1 MKLTRIDM
9 SKVDMRLKKALRN
22 ARPDD
27 VFRVVMTLQPAL
39 AVEPGM
45 PEFELDPAQFETREE
60 YRRELI
66 AERQQQMYAALHDTR
81 EELERLLPEVHGGK
95 LSHTVVVEGPARQLI
110 SALQLSGVSHA
121 WLDQPLDLVE
131 PRQSSPE
138 KD

>member
-1 MKLTRIDM
+1 MKLTGIDM
-9 SKVDMRLKKALRN
+9 SKIDVQLKKALRN
-22 ARPDD
+22 AKPDD
-27 VFRVVMTLQPAL
+27 VFRVVMTLQPATAL
-39 AVEPGM
+39 ESGV
-45 PEFELDPAQFETREE
+45 PEFELDPTQFETREE

-66 AERQQQMYAALHDTR
+66 AARQRKMDAALHDTR

-121 WLDQPLDLVE
+121 SLDQPLHLVE

-138 KD
+138 KA